1 MRRPL
6 LLLVV
11 CALALTGCAG
21 GTRAADTADADRAR
35 LTVFAAA
42 SLQSAFEEIADLF
55 EDAHPEVA
63 VEAIRYDGSATLATQ
78 LREGAAADVFASADE
93 PNMQTVVD
101 AGRVASRVRFATN
114 TLTIIVPVGNPA
126 AVTGLADFARPDPV
140 IVQCAREVPCGAA
153 ADRLLDAADV
163 TARVDSYE
171 QNVTA
176 VLTKVAAGEADAG
189 LVYVTD
195 AVGRGDVET
204 VPVPGAEAIVNR
216 YPIAALE
223 GASEPAAAAAFVA
236 FVRGPVG
243 QRVLAA
249 HGFGAP

>member
-1 MRRPL
+1 MRGSL
-6 LLLVV
+6 LLLGV
-11 CALALTGCAG
+11 CALALTGCAAGPG
-21 GTRAADTADADRAR
+21 GSDAAGGDRAR

-42 SLQSAFEEIADLF
+42 SLQGAFEEIAVRF
-55 EDAHPEVA
+55 EDAHPAVA
-63 VEAIRYDGSATLATQ
+63 VDPIRFDGSATLATQ
-78 LREGAAADVFASADE
+78 LREGAVADVFAAADE
-93 PNMQTVVD
+93 PSMQAVVD
-101 AGRVASRVRFATN
+101 AGRAASPVLFATN

-153 ADRLLDAADV
+153 AERLLDAAGV
-163 TARVDSYE
+163 TARVDGYE

-223 GASEPAAAAAFVA
+223 GASEPEAAAAFVA
-236 FVRGPVG
+236 FVRGAVG
-243 QRVLAA
+243 RQVLAA